1 MKRLQKAAVLTRLID
16 ELRRHKSWAGE
27 THVQKAGYLLQ
38 EVTGVPLG
46 YDFVL
51 YHYGPF
57 SFDLRDELT
66 ALRADGLVTL
76 EPHLRYG
83 PKLATTPQAEKLQK
97 NFERTLARYSPAIEF
112 VARKLGSSG
121 VYELEKLATALH
133 VTKELGEDA
142 SVEDRAKRLTEI
154 KPHIKPQEAREAVR
168 RIDRFRKDACQIAA
182 PEEAVH

>member
-16 ELRRHKSWAGE
+16 ELRAHGSWAGE

-76 EPHLRYG
+76 EPHLNYG

-97 NFERTLARYSPAIEF
+97 NFERTLARYGPAIEF

-142 SVEDRAKRLTEI
+142 SVEDRAERLTKI
-154 KPHIKPQEAREAVR
+154 KPHIRLEEARKAVD
-168 RIDRFRKDACQIAA
+168 RIDRFRTDARQIAA
-182 PEEAVH
+182 PGEAVH